1 MRNKKAISL
10 FLVIVLCAAFG
21 GLQALILRKRADFR
35 VEEKILMLSNRPKIT
50 RMLSLGFR
58 GALSDLLWIRAIQYF
73 GGNFST
79 LDKPEKKPGMVNL
92 FRNMVGLDSQFIE
105 AYKFGGFVFN
115 EAMRDKNLAME
126 FLLDGA
132 DKNVS
137 NPLAWRLRFDA
148 GFIAF
153 YQLKDFAVAK
163 QLFMQTIY
171 GDNLAH
177 EAQVKAEGLKE
188 GFFADSIVDGD
199 PYSEAKM
206 EASSASVS
214 LAFDRSKAIG
224 RVNLQTRSA
233 EELSFQLSYAV
244 DIQSAASQA
253 IPSITTPGFYDLD
266 PPITAQSLL
275 YGPFQTTAPDGLIS
289 VSEIEVYG
297 PPNKEVPT
305 YVERMAIEMDR
316 NAGRFR
322 ASFEQYYRYW
332 DEARKKGDMVS
343 ADLAWEKLT
352 AIYSAKCIELLEE
365 AVKLYK
371 EKEGV
376 LPSTHMRELF
386 EMGYLQQVLKKKNA
400 EDSNFDA
407 DVMAVLTARTKN
419 IGEILTTFDLQNP
432 QPHLLIATKN
442 ADGNEDWMIVPRTEL
457 MNEQFLKLETLQK
470 AVNKYKDEHGSFPQQ
485 LSDLSRESWFSSAA
499 EVFEDPL
506 GGEFFMDPL
515 TGKVEARHPKY

>member
-1 MRNKKAISL
+1 MKNKKAISL
-10 FLVIVLCAAFG
+10 FLVVVLCAVFG
-21 GLQALILRKRADFR
+21 GLQTLILGKRAHYR

-50 RMLSLGFR
+50 RMLSLGFE
-58 GALSDLLWIRAIQYF
+58 GALCDLLWVRAIQYF

-92 FRNMVGLDSQFIE
+92 FRNMVGLDPQFLD

-126 FLLDGA
+126 FLLEGA
-132 DKNVS
+132 DKNIS

-171 GDNLAH
+171 GDDLAH
-177 EAQVKAEGLKE
+177 EAQVKAEGLQE

-206 EASSASVS
+206 DAPSASIS
-214 LAFDRSKAIG
+214 LAFKRPKAIG

-233 EELSFQLSYAV
+233 DEPSFQLSYSANN
-244 DIQSAASQA
+244 SAAPQV
-253 IPSITTPGFYDLD
+253 IPSVTTPGFSDLA
-266 PPITAQSLL
+266 PPITLQSMLFN
-275 YGPFQTTAPDGLIS
+275 PFKTADPNGIVS

-343 ADLAWEKLT
+343 ADLAWQKLT

-371 EKEGV
+371 EKESV
-376 LPSTHMRELF
+376 LPSTHMHELF
-386 EMGYLQQVLKKKNA
+386 DKGYIQEVLRKKNA
-400 EDSNFDA
+400 EDPNFDA
-407 DVMAVLTARTKN
+407 DVMSVLTARTKN

-432 QPHLLIATKN
+432 QPHILIVTKN
-442 ADGNEDWMIVPRTEL
+442 AEGNEDWRIIPRTDL
-457 MNEQFLKLETLQK
+457 MNDQYIKLETLQK
-470 AVNKYKDEHGSFPQQ
+470 AVNKYKDEHGTYPKQ
-485 LSDLSRESWFSSAA
+485 LSDLSRESWFSSSADA
-499 EVFEDPL
+499 FEDPL
-506 GGEFFMDPL
+506 GGEFFLDPL
-515 TGKVEARHPKY
+515 TGKVGARNPKY